1 MAAWTAHG
9 MCMEYMASWLHVI
22 EAHLAS
28 VSRGSSEIPAR
39 STHCLDGIRCSSH
52 LAQGSVRKPARELPL
67 STPPPSQ
74 GSNAAPRL
82 AQGSKERGPW
92 LHPRRPRRR
101 KRPFGAEAPHPVE
114 MERLRSG
121 EATRSCCAGR
131 QVACGAYVCVRTR
144 RKCSY
149 MNGATGFDAT
159 ARPY

>member
-9 MCMEYMASWLHVI
+9 MCMEYGILAL
-22 EAHLAS
+22 EAHLCIRLTRLVRNS
-28 VSRGSSEIPAR
+28 GTQHPLSRRHPLQQPSGAR
-39 STHCLDGIRCSSH
+39 IR
-52 LAQGSVRKPARELPL
+52 AQTPARELPL

-82 AQGSKERGPW
+82 AQGSKERW
-92 LHPRRPRRR
+92 AVLHPRLPRRR

-114 MERLRSG
+114 MKHLRSG